1 MKEEEKS
8 EKQNSRVEDFEE
20 YLERYCTKHRIT
32 PEVAKQHKLVQ
43 EVKKY
48 YEEAGVKIP

>member
-8 EKQNSRVEDFEE
+8 VSRVDDFKE
-20 YLERYCTKHRIT
+20 YLEKYSTKHRIT
-32 PEVAKQHKLVQ
+32 PEEAKQHKLVQ

>member
-1 MKEEEKS
+1 MREEEKS
-8 EKQNSRVEDFEE
+8 VSRADDFKE
-20 YLERYCTKHRIT
+20 YLERYCTKHRIST
-32 PEVAKQHKLVQ
+32 EEAKQHKLVQ